1 MIRIPDDC
9 TVRLVDLPYRVGG
22 TVALSPDGHYNIYIN
37 ARSGDARRRA
47 SLLHEIDH
55 IENGDFFNGL
65 DIRTV
70 EDRAGSRAVKLA
82 SIPAL
87 FRARDLLPPPTPRPT
102 PKLTPKPAG
111 PAKPAPDL
119 SPYQAR
125 VLASALSE
133 LDRFVFAADPVRA
146 GMEL

>member
-1 MIRIPDDC
+1 MKRRIPIEFEGEYAIRVMDMPLGAKGCIIYDD
-9 TVRLVDLPYRVGG
+9 DDF
-22 TVALSPDGHYNIYIN
+22 ANIYLN
-37 ARSGDARRRA
+37 ARYSREANVA
-47 SLLHEIDH
+47 SADHEIVHMLEDDIH
-55 IENGDFFNGL
+55 NTD
-65 DIRTV
+65 DIRAA
-70 EDRAGSRAVKLA
+70 EARAGSRAAKPA

-87 FRARDLLPPPTPRPT
+87 FRARDLLPPQAPE
-102 PKLTPKPAG
+102 PAA